1 MEKNEILS
9 FVSDNANAWGMSDFQ
24 SRYFVVNSQVTNY
37 RRVKQAMT
45 ELDVRI
51 GQKKQ
56 IERNRKRTLINIEI
70 TKRDINSEQDD
81 LKKQL
86 LEVDLDQHE
95 WDLKMHDKK
104 LIMVDSEIDNFVKVI
119 QDVVPDIESF
129 QKYGEHDEIEERN
142 YWIARMAK
150 QASMDLFTLGRI
162 SQGNL
167 DSIAMM
173 PVEDQKQTIKSALKY
188 NTILNNNVETLSL
201 EAEKE
206 MVSLPS
212 GVNYIDEVVNNQLRL
227 NHEVQSTIKPEDI

>member
-70 TKRDINSEQDD
+70 TKRDIENEQDD

-86 LEVDLDQHE
+86 LEVDLEQHE

-104 LIMVDSEIDNFVKVI
+104 INMVDSEIDNFVKVI